1 LACIGARIRLRL
13 PGLDRPVSLA
23 FPFAFAAIPQ
33 QPPWAAWLIVV
44 ASELFEQFPGDQ
56 AQVAWGDEI
65 RRAGYRAFVAAIA
78 VYCAWHAYSA
88 LSTADELFW
97 PVAAALA
104 AIVYFVVASVFHSV
118 RTAAADGIA
127 PWRVWNRTW
136 FWAAPIYLLAP
147 FGIFVAQLFSDAR
160 SGWDALMGAAIIGL
174 AFWYLNTYFPRL
186 QQQQHH
192 AQQLAEVRQ
201 RALETLAVAIE
212 AKDGSTAG
220 HLQRVK
226 LLASRL
232 ASRLGC
238 SAEEVRTL
246 QLGAL
251 LHDVGKVGVP
261 DYILQKPSRL
271 TDREFQEITAHA
283 SIGAGIVSA
292 MEFPEPVDDVVLS
305 HHEHW
310 DGSGY
315 PRGLSGEAIPRLARI
330 LTVVDCFDALVS
342 DRPYRKA
349 LPIEKAMELLR
360 HQSGKI
366 FDPDIL
372 EAFLSD
378 LPQYAGEIEA
388 ELEREAQIQKESK
401 PSPRAIRQT
410 WVEKEKDIVYSSR
423 SSALQKLSRRPDH
436 MVAFYEAMALLGADL
451 SHERSLEKALG
462 ILADICGADISAVFL
477 ANSARGVELVE
488 ARVHARQPLFKP
500 RDEPFDPR
508 LEPV

>member
-1 LACIGARIRLRL
+1 MRSPEGPDASLPAMNASNRSKVAQAAAYLVASSFGVLALLRMSHSGPEVNWTAFLIIFLLACTGARIRLRL

-44 ASELFEQFPGDQ
+44 ASELFEQLPREEP
-56 AQVAWGDEI
+56 VAPWGREL
-65 RRAGYRAFVAAIA
+65 RRAGYRACVAAIA

-104 AIVYFVVASVFHSV
+104 AIAYFVVASVFHSI
-118 RTAAADGIA
+118 RTAASDGVA
-127 PWRVWNRTW
+127 PWRIWNRTW

-160 SGWDALMGAAIIGL
+160 SAWDALMGSAIIGL

-186 QQQQHH
+186 QQEQRH

-232 ASRLGC
+232 ARKLGC
-238 SAEEVRTL
+238 TTDEVRTL
-246 QLGAL
+246 QLAAL

-271 TDREFQEITAHA
+271 TDKEFQEITAHA

-292 MEFPEPVDDVVLS
+292 MAFPEPVDEVVLS

-315 PRGLSGEAIPRLARI
+315 PRGLKGDQIPRLARI

-349 LPIEKAMELLR
+349 LPMDKATELLR
-360 HQSGKI
+360 NQSGKI

-372 EAFLSD
+372 AEFLED
-378 LPQYAGEIEA
+378 LPEYAD
-388 ELEREAQIQKESK
+388 Q
-401 PSPRAIRQT
+401 
-410 WVEKEKDIVYSSR
+410 
-423 SSALQKLSRRPDH
+423 LQ
-436 MVAFYEAMALLGADL
+436 
-451 SHERSLEKALG
+451 
-462 ILADICGADISAVFL
+462 
-477 ANSARGVELVE
+477 
-488 ARVHARQPLFKP
+488 
-500 RDEPFDPR
+500 
-508 LEPV
+508 